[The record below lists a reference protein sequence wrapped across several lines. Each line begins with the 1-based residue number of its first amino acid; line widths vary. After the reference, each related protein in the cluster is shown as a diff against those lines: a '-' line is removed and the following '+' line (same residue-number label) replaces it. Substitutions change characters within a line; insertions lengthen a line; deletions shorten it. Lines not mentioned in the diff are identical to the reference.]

1 MADNIMTP
9 SGSGGIIR
17 YDEEYPS
24 RFMIKPEY
32 IIIFVVIIVI
42 GMAALKLFSK

>member
-24 RFMIKPEY
+24 RFMIKPEFVVGF
-32 IIIFVVIIVI
+32 IIFVVIA
-42 GMAALKLFSK
+42 MAALKLFTN

>member
-9 SGSGGIIR
+9 SGSGGIVR

-24 RFMIKPEY
+24 RFMIKPEFVIGFIVL
-32 IIIFVVIIVI
+32 IIIA
-42 GMAALKLFSK
+42 MAALKIITN

>member
-1 MADNIMTP
+1 MTP

-24 RFMIKPEY
+24 RLMMRPEY
-32 IIIFVVIIVI
+32 VIGFIILVVIA
-42 GMAALKLFSK
+42 MAALKLFT

>member
-24 RFMIKPEY
+24 RFMIQPEY
-32 IIIFVVIIVI
+32 FIVFIVLVVI
-42 GMAALKLFSK
+42 GMAILKLFF